1 VNAVKTLAASMWLWW
16 SQTAITFDQG
26 DHPNRIPY
34 SGRYPLMVSPI
45 VGTMHQS
52 KVLMN
57 GDSDLNILY
66 ANTLDRM
73 KIPRSSLGP
82 SKAPFNRIILGKE
95 GVLLGWIRLNVTFG
109 QSNNF

>member
-1 VNAVKTLAASMWLWW
+1 MNAVKTLAASMWLWW
-16 SQTAITFDQG
+16 SQMAITFDQG
-26 DHPNRIPY
+26 NHPDCIPHP
-34 SGRYPLMVSPI
+34 GRYPLMVSPI
-45 VGTMHQS
+45 MGTMHQS
-52 KVLMN
+52 KVLRN
-57 GDSDLNILY
+57 GDSDLNIPY

-95 GVLLGWIRLNVTFG
+95 GVLLGWIWLNVMFG